1 MSTFTNDSTKTNP
14 ANQGR
19 RSMAWLLLLTFC
31 FEIFFPATVRAGG
44 GGPTQPEV
52 HGFTPIGVSDM
63 VDPFTGDFSYNI
75 PLMDVE
81 GYPINISYN
90 AGITMD
96 QEASWVGL
104 GWNLNVG
111 SVVRN
116 MRGLPDDFN
125 GDMVEHTTYMKP
137 NRTISLDA
145 GLNFELFGKEFK
157 KNGQLGDGPAT
168 LSVNMGINY
177 NNYNG
182 YSTEFSFGPSFSFAK
197 TASHKATAGFQLS
210 GSSENGAGFA
220 PSLSFESKVK
230 YANEGHLRR
239 TTTIG
244 SALNSRAGLTDLS
257 FQNSYSR
264 QDHTTTTYKDGSS
277 VTKSYSAIGTGISS
291 SYNMGLAHYSPSS
304 GPSMF
309 STGLSGRLK
318 VAGFTLW
325 GVDAAF
331 SLGISYSSQ
340 WIPDDQITIE
350 TPSYG
355 YFFLENGQKKEKA
368 QLDFNRDNDASFTK
382 YTPNLP
388 SAFLTYDL
396 FSIQAQGAS
405 GSYRGFRNEVGYV
418 FDPKVSTTNASGSFG
433 LEFGAGFLMDLGAD
447 ISVCIT
453 NSNTGGWD
461 GALNKAKDIIE
472 FERMNAPLET
482 YALQDASESSVD
494 TDPLMT
500 QMGGTKPMYFPL
512 QGALKFVKAEDE
524 LKNGG
529 LVLPLD
535 NNNRSARIKRN
546 QVMQFL
552 THSDLVKGFGL
563 NYINSKIHEG
573 AQSHHIG
580 EVTQLGTDG
589 RRYVFGIAAYNH
601 FQEDATFAIG
611 VKTNGDDGIP
621 VTDTYDGLIN
631 YTGLNPT
638 QTTSE
643 NNQYGIDHYYNSTV
657 TPAYAHSFLLT
668 AVLSDDY
675 IDSDTTKGPSQDDLG
690 AYVKFGYTKVDSCQ
704 WRSPMP
710 LNSAFRNEGLKVNVK
725 DDKASFTYGQKDLW
739 YVKVIETK
747 NYVAVFTLENRDDGA
762 MAAGRHGGIDGDKRM
777 KLLRK
782 ITLYSRPDYEANILN
797 LANATPLQEVNF
809 CYNYSLCQGYPANTS
824 ITSGQ
829 QGKLTLTK
837 IFFTYQGS
845 GKMKRSSYTFEYNG
859 ENPVYNLKAVD
870 RWGNSKP
877 TSTGL
882 ENTTSTP
889 MNNADYPYTT
899 QDQAEAN
906 ENSSAWSLTAIN
918 LPSGGRME
926 VEYESDDY
934 AYVQHL
940 EAMQMFPIVGTEDGF
955 GADNVISGYD
965 VLHVSEASNKNHDI
979 YFPMKTGYTNPDDY
993 IKQGQF
999 LYFRCLVDF
1008 REDEGNSS
1016 TTKYDYVS
1024 GYGIVSNVDTIHY
1037 LGDTLGKISFYGER
1051 LRDGDATPDYSPIT
1065 KFALQFGRMHLSQY
1079 VVGDSPDD
1087 PGEGEGSLV
1096 SFANSVVNAFSSF
1109 EELFDGPNKP
1119 IWEEGRGQ
1127 EIVTNKSWVRLF
1139 EPSHKKLGGGHRVKR
1154 ILMYD
1159 NWDAMTNDNT
1169 AGFTYGQEFE
1179 YKLEDGTSSGVAS
1192 YEPQIGGDENPWHK
1206 PIPYSNKIRWGT
1218 DDKLYQEEPLME
1230 SQFPSANVG
1239 YSRVEIRD
1247 LQRENVSR
1255 TATGKVV
1262 KEFYTAKDFP
1272 TIVKTTDVAMKTS
1285 NSFLPVLP
1293 KYQYM
1298 TASQGFTIEL
1308 NDMHGKPKKESIY
1321 SEGNDVSP
1329 LSTVDYFYKQENLN
1343 LDGVT
1348 NFKLTNNVN
1357 TINAQGVQST
1367 AEIGVKYEAVSDF
1380 RESKTLAIGGTL
1392 AINTNSFLFGFLPI
1406 VLPTIWPSVDVTDN
1420 QFHSATLNKVV
1431 NRFGILEKVR
1441 ANQDGSIVETNNL
1454 AYDAETGEMLASQT
1468 TTNFNDNVYSMNYPA
1483 YWHYD
1488 QLGQAYRNIGISFGP
1503 DQDFSSSGFTAIS
1516 SANAYFVEGD
1526 ELAISS
1532 TTGPTYKKGW
1542 VLGVAP
1548 SGITVVDKYG
1558 APITLQ
1564 NASIKVIRS
1573 GRRNKQTTSMASLTS
1588 LSNPLSCVSS
1598 NVYPN
1603 VLNAG
1608 AVEFSQDWKTYCNCF
1623 KNEYGVTN
1631 NVNPYVLGT
1640 LGNWRPVRSFTHLSG
1655 RTQSNFDGN
1664 TNIRRDGV
1672 FTSYT
1677 PYYRLQN
1684 GKWNKNQQNWTYVS
1698 EVTAFSPNGMVLET
1712 RDALGRY
1719 GTSLFGYN
1727 TTLTTAVAANT
1738 RLQQIVY
1745 AGFEDVDYSNC
1756 MDQQITFE
1764 SEPDVEREDA
1774 HTGRHSLKVE
1784 TGSPLVFVHE
1794 TIDECELTTCAINL
1808 TEDDDDLYLVND
1820 CTVPL
1825 NLEIEVISGEVDA
1838 SIQGTNLIAIEG
1850 NVTDYYEIKVTV
1862 TDANGCQVI
1871 QLINN
1876 D

>member
-1 MSTFTNDSTKTNP
+1 MKTNP
-14 ANQGR
+14 VNQGR
-19 RSMAWLLLLTFC
+19 QSMAWLLLLTFC

-111 SVVRN
+111 TVVRN

-137 NRTISLDA
+137 NRTIGLDA
-145 GLNFELFGKEFK
+145 GADFELFGKGLK
-157 KNGQLGDGPAT
+157 KDNGQLDGPGVLNAS
-168 LSVNMGINY
+168 LGINY

-182 YSTEFSFGPSFSFAK
+182 YSTDFSFGPSFDFAEAGGG
-197 TASHKATAGFQLS
+197 TLTAGFSLS
-210 GSSENGAGFA
+210 GSSENGASFA
-220 PSLSFESKVK
+220 PTMSYSRQVDYKRQQDVNTK
-230 YANEGHLRR
+230 
-239 TTTIG
+239 TTIG
-244 SALNSRAGLTDLS
+244 SALNSRGGLREIS
-257 FQNSYSR
+257 FQRSLNAKESKAWSNEENKAR
-264 QDHTTTTYKDGSS
+264 ELHS
-277 VTKSYSAIGTGISS
+277 GISS
-291 SYNMGLAHYSPSS
+291 AYDLGLAHYSPSS

-309 STGLSGRLK
+309 STALSGRLK
-318 VAGFTLW
+318 VTGVSFW
-325 GVDAAF
+325 GVDGNF

-418 FDPKVSTTNASGSFG
+418 FDPKVTTTNASGSFG
-433 LEFGAGFLMDLGAD
+433 LEFALGNLLDAGLDL
-447 ISVCIT
+447 SVCIT
-453 NSNTGGWD
+453 NSHTGGWD
-461 GALNKAKDIIE
+461 GSLNKAKDIIE
-472 FERMNAPLET
+472 YEHVNTPLEP

-500 QMGGTKPMYFPL
+500 QMGGAHPAYFPIT
-512 QGALKFVKAEDE
+512 GALKFVTLQDK
-524 LKNGG
+524 LKTNYQNIE
-529 LVLPLD
+529 VD
-535 NNNRSARIKRN
+535 NNNRNSRIKRN

-552 THSDLVKGFGL
+552 THRDLIRGFGL
-563 NYINSKIHEG
+563 NYIDSEIHVG
-573 AQSHHIG
+573 AQNHHIG
-580 EVTQLGTDG
+580 EITQLGTDG

-601 FQEDATFAIG
+601 FQEDATFATG
-611 VKTNGDDGIP
+611 VKTNGDNGIP
-621 VTDTYDGLIN
+621 FTDAYNGLIHYGSYN
-631 YTGLNPT
+631 AT
-638 QTTSE
+638 QTTSPD
-643 NNQYGIDHYYNSTV
+643 NTYGIDHYYNSTV

-690 AYVKFGYTKVDSCQ
+690 AYVKFDYEKVDDYK

-710 LNSAFRNEGLKVNVK
+710 ENTAFRNEGLKVNVK

-739 YVKVIETK
+739 YVKAIETK
-747 NYVAVFTLENRDDGA
+747 NYVAVFTLADRVDGA
-762 MAAGRHGGIDGDKRM
+762 AALGRHGGIDGAKRM

-782 ITLYSRPDYEANILN
+782 ITLYSRPDYEANIADLS
-797 LANATPLQEVNF
+797 NATPLQEVNF
-809 CYNYSLCQGYPANTS
+809 IYDYSLCPGYPANTA
-824 ITSGQ
+824 GG
-829 QGKLTLTK
+829 GKLTLK
-837 IFFTYQGS
+837 EIFFTYQGS

-859 ENPVYNLKAVD
+859 ENPGYNLKAVD
-870 RWGNSKP
+870 RWGNYKP

-889 MNNADYPYTT
+889 MNNADYPYTKQNQT
-899 QDQAEAN
+899 EAD
-906 ENSSAWSLTAIN
+906 ENVAAWSLTAIN

-940 EAMQMFPIVGTEDGF
+940 QAMQMFPIVGTEDGF
-955 GADNVISGYD
+955 GVDNAISGYD
-965 VLHVSEASNKNHDI
+965 VLHVSEAINKNHAI
-979 YFPMKTGYTNPDDY
+979 YFPMKTGYTDPDDY
-993 IKQGQF
+993 IKKGQF

-1024 GYGIVSNVDTIHY
+1024 GYGIVSDVDTIHY
-1037 LGDTLGKISFYGER
+1037 GGDTLGKISFYGER

-1087 PGEGEGSLV
+1087 PGEGEGSLT

-1109 EELFDGPNKP
+1109 EELFKGPNKP

-1139 EPSHKKLGGGHRVKR
+1139 EPSHRKLGGGHRVKR

-1159 NWDAMTNDNT
+1159 NWDAMTADNT
-1169 AGFTYGQEFE
+1169 AGFSYGQEFT
-1179 YKLEDGTSSGVAS
+1179 YKQEDGTSSGVAS

-1230 SQFPSANVG
+1230 SQFPSPNVG

-1247 LQRENVSR
+1247 LQREGVSR

-1321 SEGNDVSP
+1321 SEGNNVSP
-1329 LSTVDYFYKQENLN
+1329 LSTVEYFYKQENLN
-1343 LDGVT
+1343 MDGVT

-1357 TINAQGVQST
+1357 TINAQGVQSN

-1380 RESKTLAIGGTL
+1380 RESKTLAVGGTV

-1454 AYDAETGEMLASQT
+1454 AYDAETGEILATQT
-1468 TTNFNDNVYSMNYPA
+1468 TTNFNDKVYSMNYPA

-1488 QLGQAYRNIGISFGP
+1488 QLGQAYRNIGAAFGP
-1503 DQDFSSSGFTAIS
+1503 DQDFSNAGFTAIS
-1516 SANAYFVEGD
+1516 SANSYFVEGD

-1532 TTGPTYKKGW
+1532 TSGTHKKGW
-1542 VLGVAP
+1542 VLSVAP

-1558 APITLQ
+1558 TPITLQ
-1564 NASIKVIRS
+1564 NTSIKVIRS
-1573 GRRNKQTTSMASLTS
+1573 GRRNKQMTSMASLTS
-1588 LSNPLSCVSS
+1588 LSNPLSCISS

-1603 VLNAG
+1603 ILNAG

-1623 KNEYGVTN
+1623 KNTGTTPT

-1719 GTSLFGYN
+1719 GASLFGYN
-1727 TTLTTAVAANT
+1727 STLTTAVAANART
-1738 RLQQIVY
+1738 KQMAYL
-1745 AGFEDVDYSNC
+1745 GFEDVDYSNC
-1756 MDQQITFE
+1756 MDQHFIFE
-1764 SEPDVEREDA
+1764 GSPDVERNDA

-1784 TGSPLVFVHE
+1784 TGSPIVFVYE
-1794 TIDECELTTCAINL
+1794 TIDGCEPTACQLEFAQ
-1808 TEDDDDLYLVND
+1808 EFKHLYRIENG
-1820 CTVPL
+1820 TAPYS
-1825 NLEIEVISGEVDA
+1825 IEVEVITGEVDA
-1838 SIQGTNLIAIEG
+1838 SITNNTLVSIEG
-1850 NVTDYYEIKVTV
+1850 NTTDYYEIKITV
-1862 TDANGCQVI
+1862 TDANGCQFT
-1871 QLINN
+1871 QLFKN

>member
-1 MSTFTNDSTKTNP
+1 MKTNP
-14 ANQGR
+14 VNQGR

-31 FEIFFPATVRAGG
+31 FEIFMPTTVYATG

-81 GYPINISYN
+81 GYPINIAYN

-104 GWNLNVG
+104 GWNLTVG

-125 GDMVEHTTYMKP
+125 GDLVEHTTYMKP
-137 NRTISLDA
+137 NRTIGLDA
-145 GLNFELFGKEFK
+145 GLNFEFFGKEFK
-157 KNGQLGDGPAT
+157 KSDGSGSDT
-168 LSVNMGINY
+168 VNLISLNASMGIDY

-182 YSTEFSFGPSFSFAK
+182 YSTQFSFGPSFSFAK
-197 TASHKATAGFQLS
+197 SASQALTAGFSLS
-210 GSSENGAGFA
+210 GSSENGASFA
-220 PSLSFESKVK
+220 PSLSFATKMNSAHCKDQK
-230 YANEGHLRR
+230 M
-239 TTTIG
+239 TSTIG
-244 SALNSRAGLTDLS
+244 SALNSRAGLREISYQHSMSAKESKAWDNEDNKSKGLS
-257 FQNSYSR
+257 
-264 QDHTTTTYKDGSS
+264 
-277 VTKSYSAIGTGISS
+277 TGISS
-291 SYNMGLAHYSPSS
+291 AYDLGLAHYSPTS

-309 STGLSGRLK
+309 STSLSGRLK
-318 VAGFTLW
+318 VAGLSIW
-325 GVDAAF
+325 GADAAF

-388 SAFLTYDL
+388 SAFLTADL

-433 LEFGAGFLMDLGAD
+433 LEFGAGFLLDLGAD
-447 ISVCIT
+447 ISVCVT
-453 NSNTGGWD
+453 NSHTGGWD
-461 GALNKAKDIIE
+461 GPLNKAKNVIG
-472 FERMNAPLET
+472 FEHVNAPLEN

-500 QMGGTKPMYFPL
+500 QMGGAKPMYFPL
-512 QGALKFVKAEDE
+512 QGALKFIQADDR

-529 LVLPLD
+529 FALD
-535 NNNRSARIKRN
+535 LENNSRSSRVKRN

-552 THSDLVKGFGL
+552 THDDLEKGFGL
-563 NYINSKIHEG
+563 DTLHGEIHVG
-573 AQSHHIG
+573 AKSHHIG
-580 EVTQLGTDG
+580 EITQLGTDG

-601 FQEDATFAIG
+601 FQEDATFATG
-611 VKTNGDDGIP
+611 VKTNGDAGIP
-621 VTDTYDGLIN
+621 VTDAYNGLIY

-638 QTTSE
+638 QTLSPD
-643 NNQYGIDHYYNSTV
+643 NQYGIDHYYNSTV

-675 IDSDTTKGPSQDDLG
+675 SDSDGEQGPSIDDLG
-690 AYVKFGYTKVDSCQ
+690 AYVKFAYEKVDSVK

-710 LNSAFRNEGLKVNVK
+710 ENSAFRNEGLKVNVK

-747 NYVAVFTLENRDDGA
+747 NYVAVFTLEDRDDGA
-762 MAAGRHGGIDGDKRM
+762 AAAGRNGGIDGAKRM

-782 ITLYSRPDYEANILN
+782 ITLYSRPDYEANIAN
-797 LANATPLQEVNF
+797 LANATPLQEVHF
-809 CYNYSLCQGYPANTS
+809 EYDYSLCQDYPANTS
-824 ITSGQ
+824 VITDQ
-829 QGKLTLTK
+829 KGKLTLK
-837 IFFTYQGS
+837 EIFFTYQGS

-859 ENPVYNLKAVD
+859 ENPSYNLKAVD
-870 RWGNSKP
+870 RWGNYKP
-877 TSTGL
+877 TSSGL
-882 ENTTSTP
+882 ENTTSSP
-889 MNNADYPYTT
+889 MNNADFPYTT
-899 QDQAEAN
+899 QNQAEAD
-906 ENSSAWSLTAIN
+906 ENTSAWSLTAIN
-918 LPSGGRME
+918 LPSGGRIE

-940 EAMQMFPIVGTEDGF
+940 QAMQMFPIVGTDNSISDGDTDLTDYDVHSVSTEGDKNQSIYF
-955 GADNVISGYD
+955 RMKSGYD
-965 VLHVSEASNKNHDI
+965 NIHD
-979 YFPMKTGYTNPDDY
+979 YVQT
-993 IKQGQF
+993 GQF
-999 LYFRCLVDF
+999 FYFRCLVDF

-1024 GYGIVSNVDTIHY
+1024 GYGMVGAVDTIHY
-1037 LGDTLGKISFYGER
+1037 MGDTLGKISFVGER
-1051 LRDGDATPDYSPIT
+1051 LRDDGGSDYNPIS

-1079 VVGDSPDD
+1079 VVGNSPDE
-1087 PGEGEGSLV
+1087 PGEGEGSLT

-1119 IWEEGRGQ
+1119 IWEEERGR
-1127 EIVTNKSWVRLF
+1127 EIVMNKSWIRLL

-1159 NWDAMTNDNT
+1159 NWDAMTGDNS
-1169 AGFTYGQEFE
+1169 AGFSYGQEFT
-1179 YKLEDGTSSGVAS
+1179 YTLEDGTSSGVAS

-1206 PIPYSNKIRWGT
+1206 PIPYANKIRWGT

-1247 LQRENVSR
+1247 LIRENVSR

-1272 TIVKTTDVAMKTS
+1272 TIVRSTDVAMKTS

-1321 SEGNDVSP
+1321 SEGNNVSP
-1329 LSTVDYFYKQENLN
+1329 LSTVEYFYKQENLN

-1348 NFKLTNNVN
+1348 NYKLTNNVN

-1380 RESKTLAIGGTL
+1380 RESKTTAIGGTI
-1392 AINTNSFLFGFLPI
+1392 AINTNSFLFGFIPI
-1406 VLPTIWPSVDVTDN
+1406 VVPTIWPSIDITDN
-1420 QFHSATLNKVV
+1420 QFHSATHNKVV
-1431 NRFGILEKVR
+1431 NRFGILEKIR

-1468 TTNFNDNVYSMNYPA
+1468 TTNFNDKVYSMNYPA
-1483 YWHYD
+1483 YWYYD
-1488 QLGQAYRNIGISFGP
+1488 QLGQAYRNIGITFGP
-1503 DQDFSSSGFTAIS
+1503 NQDFSNSGFTVIP
-1516 SANAYFVEGD
+1516 SANSYFVEGD
-1526 ELAISS
+1526 ELAISA
-1532 TTGPTYKKGW
+1532 PADPEYIRGW
-1542 VLGVAP
+1542 VLGVAA
-1548 SGITVVDKYG
+1548 SGITVVDAVG
-1558 APITLQ
+1558 QPVTLQ
-1564 NASIKVIRS
+1564 NTSIKVIRS
-1573 GRRNKQTTSMASLTS
+1573 GRRNKQNTSMASLTS
-1588 LSNPLSCVSS
+1588 LSNPLNSISS

-1623 KNEYGVTN
+1623 RDEEGDPT
-1631 NVNPYVLGT
+1631 NVNPYTLGT
-1640 LGNWRPVRSFTHLSG
+1640 LGNWRPFRSFTHLSG
-1655 RTQSNFDGN
+1655 RTQSNFDDN

-1684 GKWNKNQQNWTYVS
+1684 SQWNKNQQNWTYVS

-1719 GTSLFGYN
+1719 GASLFGYN
-1727 TTLTTAVAANT
+1727 NTLTTAVAANT
-1738 RLQQIVY
+1738 RLQQVVY

-1756 MDQQITFE
+1756 MDRQLGLESFE
-1764 SEPDVEREDA
+1764 EDIERADA
-1774 HTGRHSLKVE
+1774 HTGRYSLKVE
-1784 TGSPLVFVHE
+1784 TGSPLTFTSYNLPCEE
-1794 TIDECELTTCAINL
+1794 TICSLELDEEADNLYNIING
-1808 TEDDDDLYLVND
+1808 EGPY
-1820 CTVPL
+1820 
-1825 NLEIEVISGEVDA
+1825 NLEIEVITGAVDA
-1838 SIQGTNLIAIEG
+1838 SIQGTHLISIEG
-1850 NVTDYYEIKVTV
+1850 NVADYYEIKVTV
-1862 TDANGCQVI
+1862 TDVNGCRII
-1871 QLINN
+1871 QIINN

>member
-1 MSTFTNDSTKTNP
+1 MKTNP
-14 ANQGR
+14 INQGR
-19 RSMAWLLLLTFC
+19 QSMAWLLLLTFC

-90 AGITMD
+90 AGISMD

-137 NRTISLDA
+137 NRTIGLDV
-145 GLNFELFGKEFK
+145 GLNLEFFGKGVTK
-157 KNGQLGDGPAT
+157 KEQDT
-168 LSVNMGINY
+168 SSSLSLNASMGINY

-197 TASHKATAGFQLS
+197 GASQKLTAGFGLS
-210 GSSENGAGFA
+210 GSSENGASFA
-220 PSLSFESKVK
+220 PSVSFEKK
-230 YANEGHLRR
+230 LNTNKLHDLTK

-244 SALNSRAGLTDLS
+244 AALNSRAGLTELS
-257 FQNSYSR
+257 YARSMRVYSTNAFHNMNNKSR
-264 QDHTTTTYKDGSS
+264 SGSG
-277 VTKSYSAIGTGISS
+277 AISS
-291 SYNMGLAHYSPSS
+291 SYDLGLAHYSPSS

-309 STGLSGRLK
+309 NTGLSGRLK
-318 VAGFTLW
+318 VGGLTLW
-325 GVDAAF
+325 GADAVF

-388 SAFLTYDL
+388 STFLTYDL
-396 FSIQAQGAS
+396 FSVQAQGAS

-418 FDPKVSTTNASGSFG
+418 FDPKVTTTNASGSFG
-433 LEFGAGFLMDLGAD
+433 IELGFGGLADIGGD

-453 NSNTGGWD
+453 NSHTGGWD
-461 GALNKAKDIIE
+461 GSLNKAKNIIE
-472 FERMNAPLET
+472 FEHVNAPLET

-500 QMGGTKPMYFPL
+500 QMGGAKPMYFPL
-512 QGALKFVKAEDE
+512 QGALKFVNAEDE

-529 LVLPLD
+529 LTLPLD

-552 THSDLVKGFGL
+552 THGDLARDFGL
-563 NYINSKIHEG
+563 DTLHGKIHAG
-573 AQSHHIG
+573 AQNHHIG

-601 FQEDATFAIG
+601 FQEDATFATG
-611 VKTNGDDGIP
+611 VKTNGDAGIP
-621 VTDTYDGLIN
+621 FADAYNGLIN
-631 YTGLNPT
+631 YGSYNAPE
-638 QTTSE
+638 TTSPD
-643 NNQYGIDHYYNSTV
+643 NAYGIDHYYNSTV

-690 AYVKFGYTKVDSCQ
+690 AYVKFDYKKVDSCK

-710 LNSAFRNEGLKVNVK
+710 LYSAFKNEGLKVNVK

-739 YVKVIETK
+739 YVKAIETK
-747 NYVAVFTLENRDDGA
+747 NYVAVFTLEDRIDGA
-762 MAAGRHGGIDGDKRM
+762 AALGRHGGFDTLKRM

-782 ITLYSRPDYEANILN
+782 ITLYSKPDYEANIADLS
-797 LANATPLQEVNF
+797 NATPLQEVHF
-809 CYNYSLCQGYPANTS
+809 VYDYSLCQLYPANTS
-824 ITSGQ
+824 MITDE
-829 QGKLTLTK
+829 QGKLTLK
-837 IFFTYQGS
+837 EIYFTYQGS

-859 ENPVYNLKAVD
+859 ENPDYNLKAVD

-877 TSTGL
+877 TSTGF
-882 ENTTSTP
+882 ENTTSSP
-889 MNNADYPYTT
+889 MNNADFPYTK
-899 QDQAEAN
+899 QDQTEAD
-906 ENSSAWSLTAIN
+906 ENAAAWSLTAIN

-940 EAMQMFPIVGTEDGF
+940 QAMQMFPIVGTEDGF
-955 GADNVISGYD
+955 GTDNAISGYD
-965 VLHVSEASNKNHDI
+965 VLHVSEAINKNHAI
-979 YFPMKTGYTNPDDY
+979 YFPMKTGYTDPDDY
-993 IKQGQF
+993 IKTGQF

-1024 GYGIVSNVDTIHY
+1024 GYGIVSDVDTIHY
-1037 LGDTLGKISFYGER
+1037 DGDTLGKISLYGER

-1079 VVGDSPDD
+1079 VVGNSPDD

-1109 EELFDGPNKP
+1109 EELFKGPNKP

-1169 AGFTYGQEFE
+1169 AGFSYGQEFT

-1230 SQFPSANVG
+1230 SQFPSPNVG

-1247 LQRENVSR
+1247 LQREGVSR

-1321 SEGNDVSP
+1321 AEGNDQSA

-1343 LDGVT
+1343 MDGVT

-1380 RESKTLAIGGTL
+1380 RESKTLAIGGTI
-1392 AINTNSFLFGFLPI
+1392 AINTNSFLFGFIPI
-1406 VLPTIWPSVDVTDN
+1406 VLPTIWPSIDVTDN

-1468 TTNFNDNVYSMNYPA
+1468 TTNFNDKVYSMNYPA

-1488 QLGQAYRNIGISFGP
+1488 QLGQAYRNINIGFGSN
-1503 DQDFSSSGFTAIS
+1503 DLDFSNSGFTAIS
-1516 SANAYFVEGD
+1516 SANSYFVEGD

-1532 TTGPTYKKGW
+1532 PLGMTPDYKRGW
-1542 VLGVAP
+1542 VLAVAP
-1548 SGITVVDKYG
+1548 TGITVVDKAG

-1564 NASIKVIRS
+1564 NTTIKVIRS

-1588 LSNPLSCVSS
+1588 LSNPLNSISS

-1677 PYYRLQN
+1677 PYYRLQT

-1719 GTSLFGYN
+1719 GASLFGYN
-1727 TTLTTAVAANT
+1727 STLTTAVAANT
-1738 RLQQIVY
+1738 RLQQVAY
-1745 AGFEDVDYSNC
+1745 VGFEDIDYSNC
-1756 MDQQITFE
+1756 MDQPLE
-1764 SEPDVEREDA
+1764 LGDENDVEREDA

-1784 TGSPLVFVHE
+1784 TGSPIVFVYE
-1794 TIDECELTTCAINL
+1794 TIDDCEPTVCALNI
-1808 TEDDDDLYLVND
+1808 TEEDDDLYLVNG

-1825 NLEIEVISGEVDA
+1825 TLEIEVITGEVDA
-1838 SIQGTNLIAIEG
+1838 SIQGTKLISIEG
-1850 NVTDYYEIKVTV
+1850 NVADYYELKVTV
-1862 TDANGCQVI
+1862 TDANGCQI
-1871 QLINN
+1871 TQIIKN

>member
-1 MSTFTNDSTKTNP
+1 MNMITLKTNKMKTNP
-14 ANQGR
+14 INQGR
-19 RSMAWLLLLTFC
+19 QSMAWLLLLTFC

-90 AGITMD
+90 AGISMD

-111 SVVRN
+111 TVVRN

-125 GDMVEHTTYMKP
+125 GETVQHTAYMKP

-145 GLNFELFGKEFK
+145 GLNAEFFGKEVK
-157 KNGQLGDGPAT
+157 KNQQDTSNSISINA
-168 LSVNMGINY
+168 SMGINY

-197 TASHKATAGFQLS
+197 GASQKLTAGFGLS
-210 GSSENGAGFA
+210 GSSENGASFA
-220 PSLSFESKVK
+220 PSVSYEKKLNTQKLYDLTK
-230 YANEGHLRR
+230 

-244 SALNSRAGLTDLS
+244 AALNSRAGLTELS
-257 FQNSYSR
+257 YTRSMRAYSTNAFHNMNNKSR
-264 QDHTTTTYKDGSS
+264 SGSG
-277 VTKSYSAIGTGISS
+277 AISS
-291 SYNMGLAHYSPSS
+291 AYDLGLANYSPSS

-309 STGLSGRLK
+309 STSLSGRLK
-318 VAGFTLW
+318 VGGLTFW
-325 GVDAAF
+325 GADGTF

-340 WIPDDQITIE
+340 WIPDDQITIR

-418 FDPKVSTTNASGSFG
+418 YDPKVTTTNASGSFG
-433 LEFGAGFLMDLGAD
+433 IELGFGGLADIGGD

-453 NSNTGGWD
+453 NSHTGGWD
-461 GALNKAKDIIE
+461 GSLNKAKDIIE
-472 FERMNAPLET
+472 FEHVSAPLET

-500 QMGGTKPMYFPL
+500 QMGGAKPMYFPL
-512 QGALKFVKAEDE
+512 KGALKFVKAEDE

-529 LVLPLD
+529 FTLPLD
-535 NNNRSARIKRN
+535 NNNRSSRIKRN

-552 THSDLVKGFGL
+552 THGDLVNGFGL
-563 NYINSKIHEG
+563 DALNSEIHAG
-573 AQSHHIG
+573 ALDHHIG

-601 FQEDATFAIG
+601 FQEDATFATG

-621 VTDTYDGLIN
+621 VTDAYNGLIS
-631 YTGLNPT
+631 YGGLNPT
-638 QTTSE
+638 QTLSPD
-643 NNQYGIDHYYNSTV
+643 NQYGIDHYYSSSI

-675 IDSDTTKGPSQDDLG
+675 IDSDGEKGPSQDDLG
-690 AYVKFGYTKVDSCQ
+690 AYVKFDYDKVDDYK

-710 LNSAFRNEGLKVNVK
+710 ENTAFRNEGLKVNVK

-739 YVKVIETK
+739 YVKAIETK
-747 NYVAVFTLENRDDGA
+747 NYVAVFTLEDRDDGA
-762 MAAGRHGGIDGDKRM
+762 AALGRNGGIDGSKRM
-777 KLLRK
+777 KRLSK
-782 ITLYSRPDYEANILN
+782 ITLYSKPDYEAHIADLS
-797 LANATPLQEVNF
+797 NATPLQEVNF
-809 CYNYSLCQGYPANTS
+809 CYDYSLCQGYPANTS
-824 ITSGQ
+824 GTMGQ

-837 IFFTYQGS
+837 IYFTYQGS

-859 ENPVYNLKAVD
+859 ENPGYNLKAVD
-870 RWGNSKP
+870 RWGNYKP

-882 ENTTSTP
+882 ESTTSTP
-889 MNNADYPYTT
+889 MNNADFPYTSQNQT
-899 QDQAEAN
+899 EAN
-906 ENSSAWSLTAIN
+906 ENASAWSLTAIN

-926 VEYESDDY
+926 VQYESDDY

-940 EAMQMFPIVGTEDGF
+940 EAMQMFPIVGTTNSIDDG
-955 GADNVISGYD
+955 DTDLTDYD
-965 VLHVSEASNKNHDI
+965 VHSVSTSGDKNQSI
-979 YFPMKTGYTNPDDY
+979 YFRMKPGYEKMSDY
-993 IKQGQF
+993 VKLGQF
-999 LYFRCLVDF
+999 VYFRCLVDF
-1008 REDEGNSS
+1008 REDEGNNS

-1024 GYGIVSNVDTIHY
+1024 GYGAVSDTETVVY
-1037 LGDTLGKISFYGER
+1037 MGEKLGKITFFGER
-1051 LRDGDATPDYSPIT
+1051 LRDSESSADYNPIT

-1079 VVGDSPDD
+1079 VVGNSPDD
-1087 PGEGEGSLV
+1087 PGEGEGSLT
-1096 SFANSVVNAFSSF
+1096 SFANSVVNSFSSF

-1119 IWEEGRGQ
+1119 IWEEERGR
-1127 EIVTNKSWVRLF
+1127 EIVMNKSWVRLL

-1169 AGFTYGQEFE
+1169 AGFTYGQEFT

-1192 YEPQIGGDENPWHK
+1192 YEPQIGGDENPWHR
-1206 PIPYSNKIRWGT
+1206 PIPYANKIRWGT

-1230 SQFPSANVG
+1230 SQFPSPNVG

-1247 LQRENVSR
+1247 LTRENVSR

-1321 SEGNDVSP
+1321 AEGNNDSP

-1380 RESKTLAIGGTL
+1380 RESKTMAVGGTI

-1406 VLPTIWPSVDVTDN
+1406 VLPTIWPSVDITDN

-1468 TTNFNDNVYSMNYPA
+1468 TTDFNDKVYSMNYPA

-1488 QLGQAYRNIGISFGP
+1488 QLGQAYRNINIAFGN
-1503 DQDFSSSGFTAIS
+1503 DLDFSSSGFVAIP
-1516 SANAYFVEGD
+1516 SANSYFVEGD
-1526 ELAISS
+1526 ELAINSN
-1532 TTGPTYKKGW
+1532 TGPVYHRKGW

-1548 SGITVVDKYG
+1548 TGINVVDSVG
-1558 APITLQ
+1558 GPISMQ
-1564 NASIKVIRS
+1564 NTSIKVIRS

-1588 LSNPLSCVSS
+1588 LSNPLSSISS

-1608 AVEFSQDWKTYCNCF
+1608 AVEFGQDWKTYCNCF
-1623 KNEYGVTN
+1623 KDESGNPT
-1631 NVNPYVLGT
+1631 NVNPYTLGT

-1664 TNIRRDGV
+1664 TNIRHDGV
-1672 FTSYT
+1672 FTSYS

-1684 GKWNKNQQNWTYVS
+1684 GQWNKNQQNWTFVS

-1719 GTSLFGYN
+1719 GASLFGYN
-1727 TTLTTAVAANT
+1727 NTLTTGVAANT
-1738 RLQQIVY
+1738 RLQQMTY

-1756 MDQQITFE
+1756 MDQQLALGTE
-1764 SEPDVEREDA
+1764 EDVERNDA

-1784 TGSPLVFVHE
+1784 TGSPVTFSLEIVN
-1794 TIDECELTTCAINL
+1794 CEETTCALNI
-1808 TEDDDDLYLVND
+1808 TEEDDDLYLVND
-1820 CTVPL
+1820 CTIPL
-1825 NLEIEVISGEVDA
+1825 SLEIEVLSGEVDA
-1838 SIQGTNLIAIEG
+1838 SIQGTKLISIEG
-1850 NVTDYYEIKVTV
+1850 NVTDYYELKVTV
-1862 TDANGCQVI
+1862 TDANGCQI
-1871 QLINN
+1871 TQLIKNN
-1876 D
+1876 